1 MLTMVLTWLLVW
13 VAAIRATPTPGAE
26 HAPGATPEHVPTAK
40 VTNTMVGAETISP
53 LFPFSFY
60 GHVVDGFYI
69 TTHGFLS
76 LFPRLHDYIY
86 KIQYIAP
93 LRIKL
98 DPSGSNSSPIS
109 VLGLPDRLTVE

>member
-13 VAAIRATPTPGAE
+13 VAAIRA
-26 HAPGATPEHVPTAK
+26 
-40 VTNTMVGAETISP
+40 ETISP
-53 LFPFSFY
+53 LFPFFFY
-60 GHVVDGFYI
+60 GHVVDGLYI

-98 DPSGSNSSPIS
+98 DPSRSNSSPIS